1 VAAVDKQGEDDVC
14 SHVLVTASIYQV
26 KGRLD
31 WRHSF
36 MVGYS
41 DHKADLV
48 TRTSLVPHTDDR

>member
-1 VAAVDKQGEDDVC
+1 
-14 SHVLVTASIYQV
+14 V